1 MYLPQYDCA
10 VFTPDGAG
18 RAPALPPPPLLL
30 QRALQFYLDNSP
42 SHSLLLIRRAASNHK
57 QSNYAAAAAPPPSIS
72 LCGVKPTSYSSL
84 LRTDLSLSP
93 PGLLLLSPHTLLT
106 STLHTYAMGKTFPL
120 LLHHHHQHLY
130 LTFTVSTNTSTL
142 FYYLV
147 APTTLI
153 AARVVTDPHS
163 PSLLLPR
170 ASQETTVRHH
180 FLHRTTLQSA
190 YIFISRRRR
199 ISLSRTP

>member
-1 MYLPQYDCA
+1 

-18 RAPALPPPPLLL
+18 RAPALPPPPLLV
-30 QRALQFYLDNSP
+30 QRALQFSLDNSP

-57 QSNYAAAAAPPPSIS
+57 QSNYAAAAAAAPPPPPSTS

-120 LLHHHHQHLY
+120 LLLLHHHQHLY
-130 LTFTVSTNTSTL
+130 LTFTISTNTSTL

-147 APTTLI
+147 APITLI
-153 AARVVTDPHS
+153 AARVVTDPHT

-170 ASQETTVRHH
+170 ASQETTLHHH